1 MNTGLTHGNWCH
13 THLHCGA
20 IRPLE
25 RGGDALV
32 GMVLMGVQRPTQ
44 AIRDPRAEQQALHRM
59 IALDVNVELHHVA
72 QGIPPVRRIK
82 HHRQRLMPAAQTQPI
97 EIIDGLIG
105 CDSVG
110 EKTEGEAFF
119 RGVAAERFCVRNSG
133 ARTVVEGVGD
143 HGCEYMTGGRAVIL
157 GPTGRNFAAGMSG
170 GVAYVYDPEDQL
182 LGHCNLELVELE
194 SVVENNDVAELKE
207 LIEKHSDYTGSPV
220 ANRLLEDWDASLTNF
235 KKVMPVDYKRALLEM
250 EAEQDEEKASD
261 TLASK

>member
-1 MNTGLTHGNWCH
+1 MAHGI
-13 THLHCGA
+13 T
-20 IRPLE
+20 LE
-25 RGGDALV
+25 VEGDANDYV
-32 GMVLMGVQRPTQ
+32 GKGLSGGNIVVYPPKDSTFASEENMIIGNV
-44 AIRDPRAEQQALHRM
+44 ALYG
-59 IALDVNVELHHVA
+59 A
-72 QGIPPVRRIK
+72 
-82 HHRQRLMPAAQTQPI
+82 
-97 EIIDGLIG
+97 
-105 CDSVG
+105 
-110 EKTEGEAFF
+110 TEGEAFF

-194 SVVENNDVAELKE
+194 SVGENNDVAELKE

-250 EAEQDEEKASD
+250 EAEKDEEKASD